1 MLTCIC
7 INCSFYST
15 CWINNALLNF
25 PTNYQILKNHI
36 SDKIIEKDFRVKYL
50 PIMVQIKLNVNLLDS
65 FREPDIIFCDGFLEK
80 PGKWLV

>member
-7 INCSFYST
+7 INCGFYSS

-25 PTNYQILKNHI
+25 PINYQILKNNI
-36 SDKIIEKDFRVKYL
+36 SDKIRKDNITVKYI
-50 PIMVQIKLNVNLLDS
+50 PIMLQIRLNVNLSDT

-80 PGKWLV
+80 PGRWLI